1 MSKYNGQPAM
11 VTNWRTGKVSLLMVV
26 GESEKKFEFSAI
38 PEGVLRSIR
47 AGSYDPPPNA
57 VQALSRELE
66 EFLKALG
73 YTPHATE
80 HLT

>member
-1 MSKYNGQPAM
+1 M
-11 VTNWRTGKVSLLMVV
+11 VTNWRTGKVSLLMVI

-38 PEGVLRSIR
+38 PDGVLQSIR
-47 AGSYDPPPNA
+47 AGRYAHPPHS
-57 VQALSRELE
+57 VEVLSRELE